1 MKPSEIRDKTEEEL
15 RELEKELRD
24 QLIQLKVAQATR
36 RSGTNTAQFGRLRK
50 DIARV
55 QTTLRER
62 ALGVGSTRGIG
73 AAEAS
78 AEAEG

>member
-55 QTTLRER
+55 QTVLNER
-62 ALGVGSTRGIG
+62 SRGIG

-78 AEAEG
+78 APAEAEG